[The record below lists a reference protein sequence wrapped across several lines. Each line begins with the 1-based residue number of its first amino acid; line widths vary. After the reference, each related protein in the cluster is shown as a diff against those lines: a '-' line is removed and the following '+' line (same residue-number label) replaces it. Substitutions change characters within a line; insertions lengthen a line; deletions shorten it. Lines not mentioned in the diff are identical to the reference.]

1 MQRLAI
7 LGLGAGLILML
18 AGCGTVEGMG
28 RDISD
33 GATAVRGWFR

>member
-1 MQRLAI
+1 MRAFAV
-7 LGLGAGLILML
+7 LGLLVLL

-33 GATAVRGWFR
+33 GAVAVRSWFR

>member
-1 MQRLAI
+1 VTMHRLAV
-7 LGLGAGLILML
+7 LGLVLML

-33 GATAVRGWFR
+33 GAVAVRSWFR

>member
-1 MQRLAI
+1 MRRLAV
-7 LGLGAGLILML
+7 LGLVLVV

-33 GATAVRGWFR
+33 GAVVVRSWFR

>member
-1 MQRLAI
+1 MMRPLA
-7 LGLGAGLILML
+7 LLILVVVL

-33 GATAVRGWFR
+33 GAVAVRSWFR

>member
-1 MQRLAI
+1 MMRPLA
-7 LGLGAGLILML
+7 LLILVLVVL

-33 GATAVRGWFR
+33 GAVALRSWFR